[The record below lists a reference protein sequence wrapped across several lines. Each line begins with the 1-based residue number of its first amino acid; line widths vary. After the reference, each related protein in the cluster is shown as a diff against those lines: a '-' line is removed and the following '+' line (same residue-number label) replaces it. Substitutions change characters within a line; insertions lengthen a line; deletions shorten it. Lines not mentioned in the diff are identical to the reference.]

1 MSEEMMEEQPEV
13 FQVYARPNEKGEVIK
28 IFSTCFF
35 QPQEGDVLLKEG
47 SGDEFAHVG
56 YYKVYDE
63 NGFLN
68 YVIKDGALAD
78 RDKTADLARLE
89 ARALSAQYIPSE
101 VQSVAA
107 FARFYLAENPPAS
120 NEERLAVS
128 GLYSEWE
135 AGSYA
140 VGDIRNHAGQTWVC
154 RAAHD
159 NAVYPDITPEN
170 PQTWANFW
178 KPLHGTSA
186 ETARPWT
193 KPWAGT
199 TDMYRA
205 GTTDMYRAG
214 EYMVYTDGKTY
225 KCLADTVYSPEEYAQ
240 AWEATA

>member
-47 SGDEFAHVG
+47 SGDEFAHVS
-56 YYKVYDE
+56 YYKIYDE

-68 YVIKDGALAD
+68 YVIQDGALAD
-78 RDKTADLARLE
+78 RDKTKTEDLARLE

-101 VQSVAA
+101 AQSVAA
-107 FARFYLAENPPAS
+107 FAKYYLAENPPAS

-128 GLYSEWE
+128 GLYSEWT

-159 NAVYPDITPEN
+159 NAVYPDITPDN

-186 ETARPWT
+186 ETARPWV
-193 KPWAGT
+193 KPLYGT
-199 TDMYRA
+199 TDMYHA
-205 GTTDMYRAG
+205 N

-225 KCLADTVYSPEEYAQ
+225 KCLSDTVYSPEEYAQ

>member
-1 MSEEMMEEQPEV
+1 MSEEIMEEQSEV

-68 YVIKDGALAD
+68 YVIKDGAIAD
-78 RDKTADLARLE
+78 RDKTADFAKLNARL
-89 ARALSAQYIPSE
+89 LSAQYIPNE
-101 VQSVAA
+101 TKSVAA
-107 FARFYLAENPPAS
+107 FARYYLAQNQPS
-120 NEERLAVS
+120 TTEEKLEVS
-128 GLYSEWE
+128 GLYSDWE
-135 AGSYA
+135 LGSYK
-140 VGDIRNHAGQTWVC
+140 VGDIRNHAGQTWEC
-154 RAAHD
+154 WQAHD
-159 NAVYPDITPEN
+159 NAIYPDINPDN

-178 KPLHGTSA
+178 RPLHGTSA
-186 ETARPWT
+186 ETARPWV
-193 KPWAGT
+193 KPW
-199 TDMYRA
+199 A

-240 AWEATA
+240 AWEVQA

>member
-47 SGDEFAHVG
+47 SGDEFAHVS
-56 YYKVYDE
+56 YYKIYDE

-68 YVIKDGALAD
+68 YIIQDGALVD
-78 RDKTADLARLE
+78 RDKTEDLARLE

-101 VQSVAA
+101 AQSVAA
-107 FARFYLAENPPAS
+107 FAKYYLAENPPAS

-140 VGDIRNHAGQTWVC
+140 VGDIRNHAGQTWEC
-154 RAAHD
+154 WQAHD
-159 NAVYPDITPEN
+159 NAIYPDINPDN

-178 KPLHGTSA
+178 RPLHGTSV
-186 ETARPWT
+186 ETARPWV

-214 EYMVYTDGKTY
+214 EYMVWTDGTIKMA
-225 KCLADTVYSPEEYAQ
+225 LRDTVYSPDEYAMD
-240 AWEATA
+240 WKNI

>member
-13 FQVYARPNEKGEVIK
+13 FQVYARPNDKGEVIK

-68 YVIKDGALAD
+68 YVIQDGALAD
-78 RDKTADLARLE
+78 RDKTDDIARME
-89 ARALSAQYIPSE
+89 ARALSAKYIPSE

-128 GLYSEWE
+128 GLYSEWT

-140 VGDIRNHAGQTWVC
+140 VGDIRNHAGQTWEC
-154 RAAHD
+154 WQAHD
-159 NAVYPDITPEN
+159 NAIYPDN

-178 KPLHGTSA
+178 RPLHGTSA
-186 ETARPWT
+186 ETARPWV

-199 TDMYRA
+199 TDMYH
-205 GTTDMYRAG
+205 TG

-225 KCLADTVYSPEEYAQ
+225 KCLSDTVYSPEEYAQ
-240 AWEATA
+240 AWEVQI